1 MHAMNVTPNRRDWL
15 LGAATVAGAAAMN
28 LPSSIEAAPDNKEPF
43 GYCFNTSTIRGQNI
57 PVDKE
62 AEIAAKAG
70 YAGFEPWIR
79 ELDEFVKKGGS
90 LKDLGKKIADLG
102 LQVPSAIGFAEWI
115 VADEAKRSKGLD
127 TAKRDMEMVL
137 AIGGK
142 RIAAPPV
149 GATNEKLTDLYAIAD
164 RYRALAE
171 VGKKIGIIPEAELWG
186 FSKTLSRLGEV
197 VFVAMESAHPDACIL
212 PDIYHLYKGGSDF
225 DGIRLIAGKSIGIF
239 HMNDYPSSVSR
250 EKITDADRVYP
261 GDGDGPLK
269 STVRL
274 LRDIGYRGMLSLE
287 LFNREYW
294 KQDAML
300 VAKTGLEKLK
310 AVVQASLA

>member
-1 MHAMNVTPNRRDWL
+1 MTSTRREWL
-15 LGAATVAGAAAMN
+15 VGTAAIAGTVAASIPESAAV
-28 LPSSIEAAPDNKEPF
+28 AADEKVPF
-43 GYCFNTSTIRGQNI
+43 SYCLNTSTIRGQNI

-62 AEIAAKAG
+62 AEIASKTG
-70 YAGFEPWIR
+70 YTGFEPWLR
-79 ELDEFVKKGGS
+79 ELDDYAKKGGS

-115 VADEAKRSKGLD
+115 VADDAKRKKGLES
-127 TAKRDMEMVL
+127 AARDMEMVL

-149 GATNEKLTDLYAIAD
+149 GATNEKLSDLNAIAD

-171 VGKKIGIIPEAELWG
+171 VGKRVGIVPEVEMWG
-186 FSKTLSRLGEV
+186 FSKTLSRLGEI

-212 PDIYHLYKGGSDF
+212 PDIYHIYKGGSDF
-225 DGIRLIAGKSIGIF
+225 DSIRLIAGKSIGIF
-239 HMNDYPSSVSR
+239 HMNDYSSSLSR
-250 EKITDADRVYP
+250 EKINDADRVYP

-269 STVRL
+269 STLRL
-274 LRDIGYRGMLSLE
+274 LRDIGYKGMLSLE

-294 KQDAML
+294 KQDAAL
-300 VAKTGLEKLK
+300 VAKSGLEKMK
-310 AVVQASLA
+310 AVVRASLVLRP

>member
-1 MHAMNVTPNRRDWL
+1 MIAIPSRRDML
-15 LGAATVAGAAAMN
+15 IGTAAVAGAATMN
-28 LPSSIEAAPDNKEPF
+28 LSTAVEAAPEDKEPF
-43 GYCFNTSTIRGQNI
+43 AYCLNTSTIRGQSI

-62 AEIAAKAG
+62 AEIAAKTG
-70 YAGFEPWIR
+70 YTGFEPWLR
-79 ELDEFVKKGGS
+79 ELDEFVKKGGV

-102 LQVPSAIGFAEWI
+102 LQVPSSIGFAEWI
-115 VADEAKRSKGLD
+115 VADEAKRKKGLE
-127 TAKRDMEMVL
+127 TAQRDMEMVL

-149 GATNEKLTDLYAIAD
+149 GATNEKLSDLNAIAD

-171 VGKKIGIIPEAELWG
+171 VGKKVGIVPEVEMWG
-186 FSKTLSRLGEV
+186 FSKTLSRLGEI

-239 HMNDYPSSVSR
+239 HMNDYSSSLSR
-250 EKITDADRVYP
+250 AKITDADRVYP

-274 LRDIGYRGMLSLE
+274 LRDIGYKGMLSLE

-300 VAKTGLEKLK
+300 VAKTGLEKMK
-310 AVVQASLA
+310 AVVKASLA